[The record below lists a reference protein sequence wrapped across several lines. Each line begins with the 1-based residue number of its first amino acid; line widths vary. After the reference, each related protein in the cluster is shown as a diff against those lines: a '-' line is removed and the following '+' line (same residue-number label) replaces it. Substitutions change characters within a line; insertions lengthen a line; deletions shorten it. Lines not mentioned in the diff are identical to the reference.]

1 MKSKRLIALGFILVT
16 LGMIL
21 PYLMV
26 IQAVPTGYFLSFLSY
41 ASTTGG
47 LFLGL
52 IGAATYVKEN
62 RWDG

>member
-1 MKSKRLIALGFILVT
+1 MKSKRLLLLGFILVT

-26 IQAVPTGYFLSFLSY
+26 IQVLTASFLLSFLSY
-41 ASTTGG
+41 AATTGG

-52 IGAATYVKEN
+52 IGAATYVKEMK
-62 RWDG
+62 